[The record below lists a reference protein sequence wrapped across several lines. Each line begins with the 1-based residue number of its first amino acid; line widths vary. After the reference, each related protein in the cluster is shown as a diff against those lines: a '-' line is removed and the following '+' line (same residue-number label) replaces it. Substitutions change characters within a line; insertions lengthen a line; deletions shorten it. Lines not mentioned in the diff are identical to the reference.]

1 MASNPKNKLSL
12 GIFGINCSGALSATL
27 IPERWDASW
36 DHNLAL
42 AHMADDAG
50 LDFML
55 PLGRWRGYGGQ
66 TDHNGEAFETLTWAA
81 GLLAAT
87 RRIRVFGTVHVTLF
101 HPVLAAKQM
110 ATVDHIGHGRFGL
123 NIVCGWYQDEFQ
135 MFGVELGEGSAR
147 RYDEGQEWLDIVTRI
162 WTEDAPFDFAGEFFT
177 LKGVK
182 GDPKPVQRPR
192 PMVLNAGHSPKGRAF
207 AMRNADV
214 MFTSV
219 VDVQTSA
226 QELADLRRALT
237 ATGRSVGIYTTVHV
251 VCRPTRKEAEEF
263 YHYYAVENADEG
275 AIETMMRER
284 GWLAKGYPDDV
295 IARLRKR
302 MAGGN
307 GGYPIIGSPD
317 DVAEE
322 MRRLNA
328 MGIDGCAMGLVN
340 GLLYFPYFQGEVL
353 PRLERLGLR
362 IPLARDAA

>member
-162 WTEDAPFDFAGEFFT
+162 WTEDAPFD
-177 LKGVK
+177 
-182 GDPKPVQRPR
+182 VQ
-192 PMVLNAGHSPKGRAF
+192 GRYF
-207 AMRNADV
+207 
-214 MFTSV
+214 
-219 VDVQTSA
+219 
-226 QELADLRRALT
+226 DLRGVVGKPGPWGGSLPIAMN
-237 ATGRSVGIYTTVHV
+237 AAASPAGRSFAVRNCELLFTILIDLDRGRRDVAAIGEAARAAGRYVEVFTTSYV
-251 VCRPTRKEAEEF
+251 VCRPTRKEAED
-263 YHYYAVENADEG
+263 YHRLYVDENGDWEAADHWYAMQAANTRTRPPE
-275 AIETMMRER
+275 
-284 GWLAKGYPDDV
+284 
-295 IARLRKR
+295 LRDLFR
-302 MAGGN
+302 YRFAGGH
-307 GGYPIIGSPD
+307 GCYPLIGSPD
-317 DVAEE
+317 DVAD
-322 MRRLNA
+322 RLGEIA
-328 MGIDGCAMGLVN
+328 AAGFAGTTVAFVDYIAE
-340 GLLYFPYFQGEVL
+340 FPLFAAEVL
-353 PRLERLGLR
+353 PRLVRKGLR
-362 IPLARDAA
+362 TTANAAR